1 MNKNTIDWR
10 LILIVCSL
18 IVGSIMG
25 IRNCFGLFL
34 EPVSIYS
41 QTGAE
46 VFSIG
51 MSIQALM
58 WGLSAF
64 FLGMIIDK
72 FGPQKALAF
81 GLLCYALGLYLLT
94 NTHSIFITIDYK
106 YSIIFGFGTLTG
118 IGLGAGGMS
127 TVVAIIGKTAPL
139 EKKSLAMGYVAA
151 AGSFGQ
157 FIFIAPTLFSIENY
171 GWQKTILI
179 LSCIILLHLF
189 LIPLLGKSKS
199 DKFNKNTLDNDFNIK
214 QVIKFSLQ
222 DKNYILLALGF
233 FTCGFHVTFIG
244 LHLPNDLISKGL
256 SVQVAGWALAVVGL
270 FNIIGTLFF
279 GWLGNKIQK
288 KNSLAF
294 IYLGRSVV
302 ITLFII
308 LPPSPIIAISF
319 GALMGLL
326 WLATIPLTN
335 GVILTFIGPKYLA
348 TLAGIVFISHQI
360 GAVFGAWSGGKI
372 FDIYGN
378 YDNAWWISV
387 ALGIIAFLFH
397 IFIREKSFNYINS
410 ENLLKA

>member
-1 MNKNTIDWR
+1 
-10 LILIVCSL
+10 
-18 IVGSIMG
+18 
-25 IRNCFGLFL
+25 
-34 EPVSIYS
+34 
-41 QTGAE
+41 
-46 VFSIG
+46 
-51 MSIQALM
+51 
-58 WGLSAF
+58 
-64 FLGMIIDK
+64 MIIDR

-81 GLLCYALGLYLLT
+81 GILCYAFGLYLLSDA
-94 NTHSIFITIDYK
+94 HSFFVTIDYK

-139 EKKSLAMGYVAA
+139 EKKSIAMGYVAA

-157 FIFIAPTLFSIENY
+157 FIFIAPTLFSIETF
-171 GWQKTILI
+171 GWQKTILL
-179 LSCIILLHLF
+179 LSFVILLHLF
-189 LIPLLGKSKS
+189 LIPLLN
-199 DKFNKNTLDNDFNIK
+199 DKTPLKKANLIANLILKE
-214 QVIKFSLQ
+214 VIKFSLK

-256 SVQVAGWALAVVGL
+256 SVHVAGWALAVVGL

-279 GWLGNKIQK
+279 GWLGNKIP

-294 IYLGRSVV
+294 IYLGRSIV
-302 ITLFII
+302 ITLFIL
-308 LPPSPIIAISF
+308 LPPSPIIAIAF
-319 GALMGLL
+319 GASIGLL

-335 GVILTFIGPKYLA
+335 GVILTFMGPKYLA

-372 FDIYGN
+372 FDIFGN

-387 ALGIIAFLFH
+387 ILGIVAFLFH
-397 IFIREKSFNYINS
+397 IFIKEK
-410 ENLLKA
+410 NLQLFT